1 MPCIVK
7 LGGSLPQCL
16 AEANVYMNAEKQLN
30 GCIDGK
36 SHQEVLITK
45 ILLQTPEFPMPQIA
59 SGQLPVVQ

>member
-7 LGGSLPQCL
+7 LGSSLPQCL
-16 AEANVYMNAEKQLN
+16 AKANVYMNAEKQLN

-45 ILLQTPEFPMPQIA
+45 ILLQTPEFLMPQIT
-59 SGQLPVVQ
+59 SGQMTIAQ